1 MAEDKQPK
9 RTAEPSSDDGSESL
23 TRVFYVVDSIEDNEE
38 LFETFEDAE
47 AYQMT
52 LSKTRTQDE
61 IGSPNEPRIR
71 ICMVR
76 NAFREDDGGWNYDDL
91 SDTFN
96 EVKTLGIWS
105 K

>member
-9 RTAEPSSDDGSESL
+9 RTAGPSSDDGSESL
-23 TRVFYVVDSIEDNEE
+23 MRVFYVVDSIEDNEE
-38 LFETFEDAE
+38 LFETLEGAE
-47 AYQMT
+47 AYQ
-52 LSKTRTQDE
+52 LSLKPEDK
-61 IGSPNEPRIR
+61 PRIR

-76 NAFREDDGGWNYDDL
+76 NAFREDDGAWNYDDL

-96 EVKTLGIWS
+96 EVKTLGIIRE